1 MDAPARPGPHIRS
14 WRAVEPGFAILFG
27 AACLVLLA
35 DELVAW
41 SGGWSFV
48 ALALGILCALLGVA
62 VFPRVERA
70 RSLGTTLAYF
80 AVLLPLAIAAFLF
93 SHAGGT
99 FLLVLAV
106 GQAVRVLPLGWVI
119 AAAAPLPFLHA
130 GMADRGAA
138 VQNAAIFFAAIV
150 LTIGFSRAV
159 ERERRA
165 RTELDAV
172 NQRLRAYAAQAE
184 ELATMRERNRLARE
198 LHDTLAQGFTGI
210 LLQLE
215 AVDSALEMSRVD
227 LARQRLEHAR
237 ALARDSLAEAR
248 RSVWSLRPQ
257 VLEQQ
262 GLPEAVR
269 DAARALVSGNSP
281 VVWFETGGE
290 PRPLGP
296 ELEADLLRV
305 AQEAVTN
312 ATKHA
317 GASNVALELRYEP
330 AAVELRVSDDGQGF
344 RADRAGARADGGG
357 FGLTAMRER
366 LERHGGE
373 LDLHSTLGVG
383 TELVAR
389 VAAPDADRGCDG

>member
-1 MDAPARPGPHIRS
+1 MGAIAGARPHVRTWG
-14 WRAVEPGFAILFG
+14 AVEPGFAMLFG

-41 SGGWSFV
+41 SGAWSFA
-48 ALALGILCALLGVA
+48 ALALGILYAMLGVG

-80 AVLLPLAIAAFLF
+80 AVQLPLGVAAFLL

-106 GQAVRVLPLGWVI
+106 GQAIRVLPLGWVL
-119 AAAAPLPFLHA
+119 AASAPLPFLHA
-130 GMADRGAA
+130 GMEDRGEA
-138 VQNAAIFFAAIV
+138 VQNAAVFLAAIV
-150 LTIGFSRAV
+150 LTVGFSRAV

-165 RTELDAV
+165 RAELDEA

-184 ELATMRERNRLARE
+184 ELATTRERNRLARE
-198 LHDTLAQGFTGI
+198 LHDTLAQGFMGV

-215 AVDSALEMSRVD
+215 AVDSALSTSRAD
-227 LARQRLEHAR
+227 LALDRLERAR

-248 RSVWSLRPQ
+248 RSVWSLRPRA
-257 VLEQQ
+257 LERQ

-269 DAARALVSGNSP
+269 DAVRALVAGDSP
-281 VVWFETGGE
+281 TVRFETGGE
-290 PRPLGP
+290 PRPLEP

-312 ATKHA
+312 ARKHA
-317 GASNVALELRYEP
+317 QACNVTLELRYDPEE
-330 AAVELRVSDDGQGF
+330 VELRVRDDGLGF
-344 RADRAGARADGGG
+344 LPDQKAGRVDGGG

-366 LERHGGE
+366 LERHGGG
-373 LDLHSTLGVG
+373 LDVRSAPGMG
-383 TELVAR
+383 TEVVAR
-389 VAAPDADRGCDG
+389 AAAPNGDRGSGG

>member
-1 MDAPARPGPHIRS
+1 ML
-14 WRAVEPGFAILFG
+14 FA

-41 SGGWSFV
+41 SGVWSLA
-48 ALALGILCALLGVA
+48 ALTLGMFCAMVGVG
-62 VFPRVERA
+62 VFPHVERA
-70 RSLGTTLAYF
+70 RSLGVTLAYF
-80 AVLLPLAIAAFLF
+80 AIQLPLGVATFLL

-99 FLLVLAV
+99 FFLVLAM
-106 GQAVRVLPLGWVI
+106 GQAVRVLPLRWVL

-130 GMADRGAA
+130 GMADRGEA
-138 VQNAAIFFAAIV
+138 VQNAAIFLAAILFTV
-150 LTIGFSRAV
+150 EFSRAV

-165 RTELDAV
+165 RAELDEV
-172 NQRLRAYAAQAE
+172 NQRLRTYAAQAE

-215 AVDSALEMSRVD
+215 AVDSALATSRVD
-227 LARQRLEHAR
+227 LARERLLRAR
-237 ALARDSLAEAR
+237 TLARDSLAESR
-248 RSVWSLRPQ
+248 RSVWSLRPRA
-257 VLEQQ
+257 LEHQ

-269 DAARALVSGNSP
+269 DAVRALVPGDSP
-281 VVWFETGGE
+281 SLRFEAGGE
-290 PRPLGP
+290 PRPLGS

-317 GASNVALELRYEP
+317 GARNVALELRYDP
-330 AAVELRVSDDGQGF
+330 AAVELRVSDDGRGF
-344 RADRAGARADGGG
+344 RPSSRLIRADEGG

-366 LERHGGE
+366 LERHGGD
-373 LDLHSTLGVG
+373 LDVHSTPGVG

-389 VAAPDADRGCDG
+389 VAVPSDNWSSGD